1 MVPRSHL
8 PAHIVLM
15 NTTRELIT
23 SPTIVVVPW
32 VDPVVDEAGASVFS
46 RYVEMYWLPVLGP
59 SALWMMRRMV
69 MGFET
74 FPAGYEMDC
83 ATTATD
89 LGLSF
94 SASPNCSFSRSLS
107 RCLHFGAAQPHQG
120 GLAVRCYLPAVSKRH
135 LQRLSAPLRDAH
147 DAWSQG
153 T

>member
-59 SALWMMRRMV
+59 SALWMMRRIV

-74 FPAGYEMDC
+74 FPAGY
-83 ATTATD
+83 
-89 LGLSF
+89 
-94 SASPNCSFSRSLS
+94 
-107 RCLHFGAAQPHQG
+107 
-120 GLAVRCYLPAVSKRH
+120 
-135 LQRLSAPLRDAH
+135 
-147 DAWSQG
+147 
-153 T
+153 

>member
-15 NTTRELIT
+15 NTSRELIT

-89 LGLSF
+89 L
-94 SASPNCSFSRSLS
+94 S